1 MSGSPALFGGSPD
14 SASTAE
20 VPSTP
25 VPANPKKGFS
35 GIGSTMS
42 LPLNTLSS
50 LLAMQDV
57 EDHKPRLSKISW
69 MPDIMV
75 FRSSIL
81 PIVLGPVLSV
91 TLFSACV
98 AAASLWWGKEVGL
111 TNNVVPLLS
120 VVVGLLLVF
129 RNSSAYER
137 YAEGRKDF
145 TALISNARNLS
156 RNIWVV
162 VTLPPSP
169 SAGTEGPKLPLT
181 RTQLTFEKKRL
192 IRLVVAFVV
201 ATKHHL
207 RAEGGVHHEGLRG
220 LLPPRLGGTEINR
233 LRSALSNPTLDE
245 DAHPNDQNQTQ
256 DGFTS
261 SPKSL
266 SPSVQAHD
274 EESLLGL
281 QQSMSQPFSPSPS
294 MNNLVHSPT
303 GRSNSNTDT
312 GGIKA
317 RIKRPFGGALKRRPT
332 AVRVVVSDNYTYR
345 DEPPPCLTTGRT
357 TVTGR
362 STERTPLIKKGVKPD
377 RLTLATVVAQR
388 AEVGLGRMVELGLPL
403 MIAHEISRTIFRFRR
418 MGCLEAVGPAGMNA
432 LQASV
437 TAMTEQLG
445 AMERIV
451 QTPLPYIFCVHLKQ
465 VVSLYLFIL
474 PFVLV
479 DSMGWKMVFIMFGIS
494 MTFMGVEGIA
504 AMIEQPFGTD
514 PCDLNLDL
522 YCTELL
528 CECEGILERLPEGD
542 EEDQDSLPSSTFD
555 RSPLQVADDYGAD
568 DGGDE

>member
-1 MSGSPALFGGSPD
+1 MSGTPRQETSPD
-14 SASTAE
+14 PASTADS
-20 VPSTP
+20 PTTP
-25 VPANPKKGFS
+25 IPARPKKGLS

-69 MPDIMV
+69 LPDILV
-75 FRSSIL
+75 FSSSIL
-81 PIVLGPVLSV
+81 PIVLGPVLTV

-162 VTLPPSP
+162 VTLPPAP
-169 SAGTEGPKLPLT
+169 TEGSKPPFT
-181 RTQLTFEKKRL
+181 RPQLTLEKKRL

-207 RAEGGVHHEGLRG
+207 RAEGGVHHEDLRG
-220 LLPPRLGGTEINR
+220 LLPPRLGGTDINR
-233 LRSALSNPTLDE
+233 LRSAISDPKLLE
-245 DAHPNDQNQTQ
+245 DAQPSPQA
-256 DGFTS
+256 GLTS

-266 SPSVQAHD
+266 SPSPSIQAHD

-281 QQSMSQPFSPSPS
+281 QQSLSQPFSPSPS
-294 MNNLVHSPT
+294 MDNLVPSPT
-303 GRSNSNTDT
+303 AKSSYDNA
-312 GGIKA
+312 GGGGVGIRAK
-317 RIKRPFGGALKRRPT
+317 IKRPFGGVLKRRPT
-332 AVRVVVSDNYTYR
+332 AVRVLVPEYSYR
-345 DEPPPCLTTGRT
+345 DDPPPSLTTGRT
-357 TVTGR
+357 TAAMTSR
-362 STERTPLIKKGVKPD
+362 TNERTPLIKKGVKPD
-377 RLTLATVVAQR
+377 RLTSAGVAQR
-388 AEVGLGRMVELGLPL
+388 AELGLGRMVELGLPL
-403 MIAHEISRTIFRFRR
+403 MIAHEISRTTFRFRR

-437 TAMTEQLG
+437 TAMTDQLG

-479 DSMGWKMVFIMFGIS
+479 DAMGWKMVFIMFGIS

-542 EEDQDSLPSSTFD
+542 EEDEESLPSSTYD
-555 RSPLQVADDYGAD
+555 RSPLQMIDDYGAD

>member
-1 MSGSPALFGGSPD
+1 MSTNSSSSLE
-14 SASTAE
+14 ST
-20 VPSTP
+20 SS
-25 VPANPKKGFS
+25 KKKDFS
-35 GIGSTMS
+35 GLGTIGATMS
-42 LPLNTLSS
+42 LPLSTLSS

-69 MPDIMV
+69 LPDVLV
-75 FRSSIL
+75 FSSSIL

-91 TLFSACV
+91 TLFSAGV

-145 TALISNARNLS
+145 TSLISNARNLS

-162 VTLPPSP
+162 VNLPPSSP
-169 SAGTEGPKLPLT
+169 NDDATASPPMIT
-181 RTQLTFEKKRL
+181 RQQLTYEKKKL

-207 RAEGGVHHEGLRG
+207 RAEGGVHHDDLKG
-220 LLPPRLGGTEINR
+220 LLPPKLAGKDIRRLKRAQPEQVNQYDDHLTGSP
-233 LRSALSNPTLDE
+233 RS
-245 DAHPNDQNQTQ
+245 
-256 DGFTS
+256 TS
-261 SPKSL
+261 SPQVL
-266 SPSVQAHD
+266 D
-274 EESLLGL
+274 EEATLGL
-281 QQSMSQPFSPSPS
+281 QLSLSTSSMNGGLVTSPSAQS
-294 MNNLVHSPT
+294 HLSHHSA
-303 GRSNSNTDT
+303 DT
-312 GGIKA
+312 VTRQRRPA
-317 RIKRPFGGALKRRPT
+317 RNPLKRRPT
-332 AVRVVVSDNYTYR
+332 AVRVLLPDEYKDQDDITTSD
-345 DEPPPCLTTGRT
+345 TGKKR
-357 TVTGR
+357 VD
-362 STERTPLIKKGVKPD
+362 ERTPLISVGVKPD
-377 RLTLATVVAQR
+377 PVTTGIARR
-388 AEVGLGRMVELGLPL
+388 AEIGLGRMVELGLPL
-403 MIAHEISRTIFRFRR
+403 IIAHEISRSIFRFRR

-437 TAMTEQLG
+437 AAMTDQLG
-445 AMERIV
+445 SMERIV
-451 QTPLPYIFCVHLKQ
+451 QTPLPYIFCIHLKQ

-474 PFVLV
+474 PFTLV

-504 AMIEQPFGTD
+504 AMIEMPFGTD

-528 CECEGILERLPEGD
+528 CECEAILERLPEGD
-542 EEDQDSLPSSTFD
+542 EDDVEVYE
-555 RSPLQVADDYGAD
+555 RSAEQAEMDYGAD

>member
-1 MSGSPALFGGSPD
+1 MSISPLQEHLPESDSGIG
-14 SASTAE
+14 SAS
-20 VPSTP
+20 PSTP
-25 VPANPKKGFS
+25 TPPSPKKGLS

-81 PIVLGPVLSV
+81 PIVLGPVLTV

-145 TALISNARNLS
+145 TALISTARNLS

-162 VTLPPSP
+162 VSTPQSPSP
-169 SAGTEGPKLPLT
+169 LGTTTDDSSSRPPLT
-181 RTQLTFEKKRL
+181 RAQLTFEKKRL

-207 RAEGGVHHEGLRG
+207 RAEGGVHHEDLRG
-220 LLPPRLGGTEINR
+220 LLPPRLGGTEIGR
-233 LRSALSNPTLDE
+233 LRSAVSNPKLQE
-245 DAHPNDQNQTQ
+245 DAQR
-256 DGFTS
+256 GLTS
-261 SPKSL
+261 SPRSL
-266 SPSVQAHD
+266 SPSLQGHD

-294 MNNLVHSPT
+294 MDNLVLSPT
-303 GRSNSNTDT
+303 AKSSLDN
-312 GGIKA
+312 GGSPSGLRAK
-317 RIKRPFGGALKRRPT
+317 IKRPFGGALKTRPT
-332 AVRVVVSDNYTYR
+332 AVRVVVPDYSYR
-345 DEPPPCLTTGRT
+345 DEPPPSLTTGRNTAT
-357 TVTGR
+357 TR
-362 STERTPLIKKGVKPD
+362 ATERTPLIKKGVKPD
-377 RLTLATVVAQR
+377 RLTSAEVTQR
-388 AEVGLGRMVELGLPL
+388 AEIGLGRMVELGLPL

-432 LQASV
+432 LQAAV
-437 TAMTEQLG
+437 TAMTDQLG

-479 DSMGWKMVFIMFGIS
+479 DAMGWKMVFIMFGIS

-542 EEDQDSLPSSTFD
+542 EEDPKECLPSSTYD
-555 RSPLQVADDYGAD
+555 RSPLQIADDYGAD

>member
-1 MSGSPALFGGSPD
+1 MSKHSSESSSPKGKTKKE
-14 SASTAE
+14 ASG
-20 VPSTP
+20 
-25 VPANPKKGFS
+25 GFS
-35 GIGSTMS
+35 TIGTTMS
-42 LPLNTLSS
+42 LPLHTLSS

-69 MPDIMV
+69 LPDIFV

-81 PIVLGPVLSV
+81 PIVLGPVLTV
-91 TLFSACV
+91 TLFSAGV

-120 VVVGLLLVF
+120 VVVGLLMVF

-145 TALISNARNLS
+145 TALISIARNLS

-162 VTLPPSP
+162 VTLPPP
-169 SAGTEGPKLPLT
+169 PTEPGAKPAIT
-181 RTQLTFEKKRL
+181 REQLTLEKKKL

-207 RAEGGVHHEGLRG
+207 RAEGGVHHDDLKG
-220 LLPPRLGGTEINR
+220 LLPARLAGSDLKR
-233 LRSALSNPTLDE
+233 LRSAAPVPFPTSTFSTDL
-245 DAHPNDQNQTQ
+245 T
-256 DGFTS
+256 G
-261 SPKSL
+261 SPVPL
-266 SPSVQAHD
+266 SPTIPQGED

-281 QQSMSQPFSPSPS
+281 HRPLPSPGALVSPSPS
-294 MNNLVHSPT
+294 LGGLVASPASRDTPAPRSERTTSFSGST
-303 GRSNSNTDT
+303 G
-312 GGIKA
+312 A
-317 RIKRPFGGALKRRPT
+317 RARKPSGPAGLKRRPT
-332 AVRVVVSDNYTYR
+332 AVRIILPDEYT
-345 DEPPPCLTTGRT
+345 EVNPSLTDGRGLS
-357 TVTGR
+357 VLQERAGSGGR
-362 STERTPLIKKGVKPD
+362 ERVDERTPLIKAGVKPD
-377 RLTLATVVAQR
+377 PLTSMGLVQR

-403 MIAHEISRTIFRFRR
+403 IIAHDISRTIFRFRR

-432 LQASV
+432 LQAAV
-437 TAMTEQLG
+437 TGMTDQLG
-445 AMERIV
+445 SMERIV

-474 PFVLV
+474 PFTLV
-479 DSMGWKMVFIMFGIS
+479 DAMGWKMVFIMFGIS

-514 PCDLNLDL
+514 PADLNLDL

-528 CECEGILERLPEGD
+528 CECEALFERLPEGD
-542 EEDQDSLPSSTFD
+542 DDDALVYE
-555 RSPLQVADDYGAD
+555 RSAAEQAAVDYGAD